1 MTSMSAAIQAIS
13 YYLPPGELTNEELH
27 AQFPEWS
34 VEKIARKTGIMNRH
48 IAADDVCASDLGV
61 ESARRLFERHSA
73 DPSTVDFLL
82 FCTQSPDYFLP
93 TTACLMQERLGIP
106 TTAGALDFNL
116 GCSGFVYGL
125 SLARGLIE
133 SGDARNVLLITAET
147 YSKFI
152 HPKDKS
158 VRTIF
163 GDGAAATLSVLPPTA
178 RPRAF
183 RLRHRRRGGAEPDR
197 PDRRHAQTARRRA
210 VETADQDGNTRD
222 GDSLFMDGG
231 EVFNFTLHRIPRL
244 VDDVLKKSQLTADEI
259 DLFVFHQANHY
270 VLEALRKKMK
280 LPAEK
285 VYEFMSDCGNT
296 VSATIP
302 IALSEALASGRV
314 GRGSR
319 VCSSASASAT
329 RGRMYRPS
337 FEDRDGIRHVD
348 YSVVVPVYN
357 SETSLRSCSAA
368 RRRSSTRS
376 ASRSR

>member
-27 AQFPEWS
+27 ARFPEWS
-34 VEKIARKTGIMNRH
+34 VEKIARKTGIVSRR
-48 IAADDVCASDLGV
+48 IAAPEVCSSDLGV
-61 ESARRLFERHSA
+61 ESARRLFEHHSV

-163 GDGAAATLSVLPPTA
+163 GDGAAAALIGPATDGAGAPNLIVPTGGM
-178 RPRAF
+178 RKPRTDA
-183 RLRHRRRGGAEPDR
+183 P
-197 PDRRHAQTARRRA
+197 
-210 VETADQDGNTRD
+210 VETADQDGNARD

-231 EVFNFTLHRIPRL
+231 EVFNFTLHRIPKL
-244 VDDVLKKSQLTADEI
+244 VEDVLKKAHLTADDV

-285 VYEFMSDCGNT
+285 VYEFMSNCGNT

-302 IALSEALASGRV
+302 IALSEAFASGRV
-314 GRGSR
+314 AHGTR
-319 VCSSASASAT
+319 VMLV
-329 RGRMYRPS
+329 G
-337 FEDRDGIRHVD
+337 FGVG
-348 YSVVVPVYN
+348 YSWAG
-357 SETSLRSCSAA
+357 CIA
-368 RRRSSTRS
+368 RL
-376 ASRSR
+376 

>member
-27 AQFPEWS
+27 ARFPEWS
-34 VEKIARKTGIMNRH
+34 VEKIARKTGIMSRR
-48 IAADDVCASDLGV
+48 IAAPEVCSSDLGV
-61 ESARRLFERHSA
+61 ESARRLFEHHSV

-163 GDGAAATLSVLPPTA
+163 GDGAAAALIGPANDGAALGPFVFGTDGAGAPNLIVPTGGM
-178 RPRAF
+178 RKPRTDA
-183 RLRHRRRGGAEPDR
+183 P
-197 PDRRHAQTARRRA
+197 
-210 VETADQDGNTRD
+210 VETADQDGNARD

-231 EVFNFTLHRIPRL
+231 EVFNFTLHRIPKL
-244 VDDVLKKSQLTADEI
+244 VEDVLKKAHLTADDV

-285 VYEFMSDCGNT
+285 VYEFMSNCGNT

-302 IALSEALASGRV
+302 IALSEAFASGRV
-314 GRGSR
+314 AHGTR
-319 VCSSASASAT
+319 VMLV
-329 RGRMYRPS
+329 G
-337 FEDRDGIRHVD
+337 FGVG
-348 YSVVVPVYN
+348 YSWAG
-357 SETSLRSCSAA
+357 CIA
-368 RRRSSTRS
+368 RL
-376 ASRSR
+376 